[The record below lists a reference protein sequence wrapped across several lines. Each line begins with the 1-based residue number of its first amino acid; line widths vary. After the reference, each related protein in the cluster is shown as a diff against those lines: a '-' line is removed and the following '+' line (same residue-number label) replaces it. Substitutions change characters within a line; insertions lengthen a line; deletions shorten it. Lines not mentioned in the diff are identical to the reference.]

1 MYNPFDHQRRM
12 LPGLPEP
19 GGGGGFS
26 GRRSSKGK
34 SRKNVRGLGPKGK
47 SALNPSRAR
56 KNQADAYARNLLQQK
71 VGGNLPKATKDVS
84 IAKSI
89 ATVRS
94 QGIQRGRAASSAG
107 SPPVPAGFTPPKI
120 GATKNMYGP
129 GNPAA
134 GVASGLERAKP
145 SLARQGAAAAAG
157 AYALALTSKVKDAES
172 KNKKKGLIKTPF
184 GKLAATALMIGAIRG
199 IQRG

>member
-26 GRRSSKGK
+26 RRKSSKGK
-34 SRKNVRGLGPKGK
+34 SRRNVRGLGPKGK
-47 SALNPSRAR
+47 SALNPSTAR
-56 KNQADAYARNLLQQK
+56 KNQAGAYARNLLQQK
-71 VGGNLPKATKDVS
+71 VGGNPSKATKNVS

-89 ATVRS
+89 ATLRS
-94 QGIQRGRAASSAG
+94 QGIKQGRAASSAG
-107 SPPVPAGFTPPKI
+107 SPPVPAGFSPPKI

-134 GVASGLERAKP
+134 GVASGFEKAKP
-145 SLARQGAAAAAG
+145 SLARQAASAAAG
-157 AYALALTSKVKDAES
+157 AYVLTLGSKVKDAES
-172 KNKKKGLIKTPF
+172 KNKKKGLLQTPF
-184 GKLAATALMIGAIRG
+184 GKLAATALMVGAIRG